1 METWIVEGVM
11 PERAIDRLQKAGI
24 CLNSVKKIKKKQILF
39 CINKKD
45 FDKAVAIY
53 PNMCYNSKR
62 GSVYSFTRV
71 GDLGVRARKIA
82 RVRRIALGLGVCC
95 FFGLVGGFSS
105 CVFKIETIGAK
116 VYEREI
122 KQILKENGVVPYAF
136 YESGKE
142 NGICAKILALDG
154 VEFCSVRK
162 RGNAVIV
169 EIRTNAFSSARR
181 TDGDLVSSCDGVVE
195 SIVSLGGTA
204 LKKAGEPVTAGEKL
218 VGAYFVNG
226 EDGSAVDTFVVA
238 KVKLVCEKRFAVDE
252 GVDVVALAR
261 LFVEE
266 LGGQTL
272 EIVTDGDS
280 VIARYTVIL
289 KKNM

>member
-1 METWIVEGVM
+1 METWVVEGVM

-24 CLNSVKKIKKKQILF
+24 CLNSVKKIEKKQILF

-71 GDLGVRARKIA
+71 GDLSARAKKLA
-82 RVRRIALGLGVCC
+82 RVKRIALGLGVCC
-95 FFGLVGGFSS
+95 FFGVVGGFSP
-105 CVFKIETIGAK
+105 CVFRIETTGAK

-122 KQILKENGVVPYAF
+122 KQILKENGVEPYAF

-142 NGICAKILALDG
+142 NGICAKILELDG
-154 VEFCSVRK
+154 VEFCSVQK
-162 RGNAVIV
+162 RGNTVFV
-169 EIRTNAFSSARR
+169 EIRTNAFASARR
-181 TDGDLVSSCDGVVE
+181 TDGDFVAPCDGVVE

-204 LKKAGEPVTAGEKL
+204 LKKAGDTVTAGEKL
-218 VGAYFVNG
+218 VGAYFING
-226 EDGSAVDTFVVA
+226 EGGNAVETFVVA
-238 KVKLVCEKRFAVDE
+238 KVKLVCEKRFVADD
-252 GVDVVALAR
+252 GVDAVACAR
-261 LFVEE
+261 LFVED

-280 VIARYTVIL
+280 VVAKYTVIL